1 MYGSLITEKY
11 WNECLNDEI
20 CQTRKQRDYY
30 AKISNFSKY
39 KEYRNKT
46 TSLTRKSKTRL
57 FKNAIE
63 KDKNI
68 KDLNSNSTSNQI
80 KEISDEGKTLT
91 DLSDI
96 CNYLN
101 KHFTSIANKVIT
113 FPSTDY
119 KFFALEQRF

>member
-1 MYGSLITEKY
+1 L
-11 WNECLNDEI
+11 
-20 CQTRKQRDYY
+20 
-30 AKISNFSKY
+30 SKY

-57 FKNAIE
+57 SKNAIE

-68 KDLNSNSTSNQI
+68 KYLWNHLKDLNSNSTSNQI

-113 FPSTDY
+113 FPSTDS
-119 KFFALEQRF
+119 KKNILIPNVAEKNILIQSFCHIT